1 MYTSC
6 VMRLIAR
13 STVLL
18 VAGVLTAGVSAKQ
31 PVAPAPERPFGTLR
45 EQAAMQQDW
54 LRKRLDTFL
63 PALMRKHGI
72 DLWVVP
78 MREYNE
84 DPVFSAITAPETFA
98 ARRRTI
104 YVFFDKCAAAGD
116 APVRCVR
123 RADCARRH
131 VAGRRVRGAALDQ
144 GRGGNIGRGQQAELW
159 GDEQWQ
165 ALKDRHRGAQPAGH
179 RHQSL
184 DRLRVLRRP
193 VERRAAGHE
202 RGARRQVDGAVP
214 RRRGAAA
221 GAHRRRAFPKRK
233 RSSSGCRSWSGR

>member
-1 MYTSC
+1 MRATRRRWSPRCSRCSARTRTTRSAMGMWISSEGRGSRTEDRGPRTEGRTRRSEAGHRDQALRKGRVHSC

-18 VAGVLTAGVSAKQ
+18 VAGVLTAGVSSKQ

-45 EQAAMQQDW
+45 EQAATQQDW

-84 DPVFSAITAPETFA
+84 DPIFTAVTAPETFA

-104 YVFFDKCAAAGD
+104 YVFFDKCAAAGT
-116 APVRCVR
+116 APS
-123 RADCARRH
+123 ADCLQKI
-131 VAGRRVRGAALDQ
+131 ALGGTSQ
-144 GRGGNIGRGQQAELW
+144 GN
-159 GDEQWQ
+159 
-165 ALKDRHRGAQPAGH
+165 
-179 RHQSL
+179 
-184 DRLRVLRRP
+184 
-193 VERRAAGHE
+193 
-202 RGARRQVDGAVP
+202 
-214 RRRGAAA
+214 
-221 GAHRRRAFPKRK
+221 
-233 RSSSGCRSWSGR
+233 